1 MFGTEIG
8 IGVSIGI
15 AVADRH
21 DSAETVLAKADA
33 AMYRTKND
41 RREWQGAA

>member
-1 MFGTEIG
+1 MS

>member
-1 MFGTEIG
+1 M
-8 IGVSIGI
+8 SIGI
-15 AVADRH
+15 AVAEAA
-21 DSAETVLAKADA
+21 DSAETLLAKADA